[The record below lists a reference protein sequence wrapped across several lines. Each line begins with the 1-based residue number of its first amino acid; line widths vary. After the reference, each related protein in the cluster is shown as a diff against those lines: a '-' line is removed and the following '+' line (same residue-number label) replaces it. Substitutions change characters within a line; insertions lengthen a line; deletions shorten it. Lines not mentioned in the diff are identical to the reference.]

1 VFVFR
6 FIATP
11 KGLVPTAIVVV
22 TVFVEPF
29 ITERLFEK

>member
-11 KGLVPTAIVVV
+11 KGLVPTGIFVV
-22 TVFVEPF
+22 TVFIEPL
-29 ITERLFEK
+29 ITERLFKK